1 MAEFKY
7 FSDFKCEM
15 CLPWVEL
22 TNRLEVAMKQFS
34 KGEVNQPV
42 RTTLN
47 INEEDGT
54 SFRELYV
61 TI

>member
-7 FSDFKCEM
+7 FSDFECEM

-42 RTTLN
+42 RTTLK
-47 INEEDGT
+47 INEENGT
-54 SFRELYV
+54 SFRELYA